1 MTLLEQATEHLVN
14 GRLDEAEGLCRTVLE
29 TEPEQVGVYYL
40 LALIANAKQDYGAAI
55 FLSDLA
61 IQLGVAVAEIH
72 VERGRALL
80 ALGRTQDAIASL
92 QAAIELAPEVPDGA
106 RLLVLAQTSATS

>member
-1 MTLLEQATEHLVN
+1 MALLEQATEHLIN
-14 GRLDEAEGLCRTVLE
+14 GRFDEAESLCRTVLE

-40 LALIANAKQDYGAAI
+40 LALIANAKQDYDAAI

-61 IQLGVAVAEIH
+61 IQLGVAVAEVH

-80 ALGRTQDAIASL
+80 ALGRNQDAVVSL
-92 QAAIELAPEVPDGA
+92 QTAIDLTPEVPDGA
-106 RLLVLAQTSATS
+106 RLLVLAQTAPAS